1 MIGEVS
7 IIATDHDMK
16 VIYVIYIYIYLSYFI
31 IKIFMG
37 GKEPS
42 ISYT

>member
-16 VIYVIYIYIYLSYFI
+16 VIYVIYIYIY
-31 IKIFMG
+31 IFKLFYNQNIYG
-37 GKEPS
+37 W
-42 ISYT
+42 